1 MTYTSKSARQAVTSQ
16 SHHGA
21 STHFDLRELVHEAD
35 GILQA
40 GDGRAGLPL
49 VVVALHED
57 LVPMRQLPEP
67 AIQDLILVKTAQ
79 HAVLLQVTR
88 PAVVVRTH
96 HSSNLVFSRT
106 RPESRARA

>member
-1 MTYTSKSARQAVTSQ
+1 VTSQ

-67 AIQDLILVKTAQ
+67 AI
-79 HAVLLQVTR
+79 
-88 PAVVVRTH
+88 
-96 HSSNLVFSRT
+96 
-106 RPESRARA
+106 